1 MVVGNMG
8 LNYTFF
14 RFAPPL
20 AVLMMASQRKRP
32 WAAALWIF
40 IGQAV
45 CLGLS
50 PEIGFAFFAGSLAFA
65 LYSYFTQG
73 RMWMLGVAAPIV
85 STAAFMLIAGQ
96 SYLRMLGM
104 FAHGVY
110 NFPVEPLPHILLYM
124 FALVWLVPA
133 SLARFFRQRRPEAP
147 MLVAL
152 YIMSLALLPVAFGRA
167 DPVHVYFNGLPVF
180 LLSIVAI
187 SSKRLWQQIAWG
199 SCLAI
204 MFVWMININRL
215 VFWSEIHPVLHSVR
229 VMCRDAVKG
238 RRPIGVREDDGGFN
252 LQSLQAI
259 VGHDPVVTPDEVPLQ
274 VEKSLRASGQYTPS
288 FYNFSIDLF
297 DAAAE
302 GREIREFNES
312 KWALI
317 PAGEGYGYVDRPEDL
332 KYALGLQLPYRTRRP
347 VYAVGLRFAEN
358 LKENWR
364 ERGKVGDYIVYEH
377 L

>member
-1 MVVGNMG
+1 
-8 LNYTFF
+8 
-14 RFAPPL
+14 
-20 AVLMMASQRKRP
+20 
-32 WAAALWIF
+32 
-40 IGQAV
+40 
-45 CLGLS
+45 
-50 PEIGFAFFAGSLAFA
+50 
-65 LYSYFTQG
+65 
-73 RMWMLGVAAPIV
+73 
-85 STAAFMLIAGQ
+85 
-96 SYLRMLGM
+96 
-104 FAHGVY
+104 
-110 NFPVEPLPHILLYM
+110 
-124 FALVWLVPA
+124 
-133 SLARFFRQRRPEAP
+133 
-147 MLVAL
+147 
-152 YIMSLALLPVAFGRA
+152 
-167 DPVHVYFNGLPVF
+167 
-180 LLSIVAI
+180 
-187 SSKRLWQQIAWG
+187 
-199 SCLAI
+199 
-204 MFVWMININRL
+204 
-215 VFWSEIHPVLHSVR
+215 
-229 VMCRDAVKG
+229 MCRDAVKG